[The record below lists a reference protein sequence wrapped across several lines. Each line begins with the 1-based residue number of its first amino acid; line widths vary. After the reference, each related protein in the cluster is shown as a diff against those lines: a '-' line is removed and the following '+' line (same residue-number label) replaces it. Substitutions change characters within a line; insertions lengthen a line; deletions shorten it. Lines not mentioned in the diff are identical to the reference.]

1 MKAMQVQ
8 EAPNGLTLHPA
19 QVSQPTPC
27 KTDVLIR
34 VHAAGIIPT
43 ELQWEPTTQTKTGAR
58 RSDAIPSHEFSGVI
72 AGRGDAVDDFNI
84 GQPVYGMNDWYA
96 DGALAEFC
104 LTQPSSIA
112 PKPLT
117 LSWVEAATVPISALT
132 AWQGLFDHAR
142 LQPKEKILIHGGSG
156 GVGTFAVQL
165 ARRHG
170 AQIIATTSTK
180 NISMVKQLG
189 ADEVIDYKIS
199 RFQDLVRDVDVVFDT
214 VGGETLELSWSLLK
228 PNGRMVTIV
237 SEPPSNDPRAKKSF
251 FIVEPIQRQLVEIG
265 ELLDAGSL
273 KTFVNAILPLED
285 AAKAYT
291 KPLPH
296 ELGYGKIVI
305 TVPNGGQTS

>member
-1 MKAMQVQ
+1 MKAMQVH
-8 EAPNGLTLHPA
+8 ETANGLTLHPA
-19 QVSQPTPC
+19 RVSPPTPR

-43 ELQWEPTTQTKTGAR
+43 ELEWEPTTKTKTGAR
-58 RSDAIPSHEFSGVI
+58 RSNAIPSHEFCGVI
-72 AGRGDAVDDFNI
+72 AGRGDAVSDFKI
-84 GQPVYGMNDWYA
+84 GQSVYGMNDWYA

-117 LSWVEAATVPISALT
+117 LTCEEAATVPISALT

-180 NISMVKQLG
+180 NVSMVKQLG
-189 ADEVIDYKIS
+189 ADEVIDYKTS
-199 RFQDLVRDVDVVFDT
+199 RFQDLVHDVDVVFDT
-214 VGGETLELSWSLLK
+214 VGGETRELSWSVLK

-237 SEPPSNDPRAKKSF
+237 SDPPGDDPRVMKSF
-251 FIVEPIQRQLVEIG
+251 FIVEPIQQQLVEIG
-265 ELLDAGSL
+265 KLLDAGSL
-273 KTFVNAILPLED
+273 KTFVKAVLPLED

-291 KPLPH
+291 KPIPH
-296 ELGYGKIVI
+296 ELGCGKLVI
-305 TVPNGGQTS
+305 TIANGGQRS